1 MPLFGKW
8 SEPRSSEATP
18 QVDRA
23 RTIGNDDRMSSPDR
37 SFLPDGLYPFAAE
50 EYPLAEMAMA
60 EAPAD
65 LEALLRTV
73 SESNRTALVRDLP
86 VELTCAMP
94 DGVNLRF
101 MVWWPSGNERLHI
114 LTPKALIQGRA

>member
-1 MPLFGKW
+1 MHF
-8 SEPRSSEATP
+8 
-18 QVDRA
+18 Q
-23 RTIGNDDRMSSPDR
+23 DR

-73 SESNRTALVRDLP
+73 SEANRTAIVRDLP
-86 VELTCAMP
+86 VELTCSMP
-94 DGVNLRF
+94 DGVKLRF
-101 MVWWPSGNERLHI
+101 MVWWPSGNGRLHI
-114 LTPKALIQGRA
+114 LTPKTLIRGRA

>member
-1 MPLFGKW
+1 MTGLT
-8 SEPRSSEATP
+8 SSL
-18 QVDRA
+18 
-23 RTIGNDDRMSSPDR
+23 
-37 SFLPDGLYPFAAE
+37 LPNGLYPFAAD
-50 EYPLAEMAMA
+50 EYPLGEMAMA
-60 EAPAD
+60 EAPED
-65 LEALLRTV
+65 LEALLRKV
-73 SESNRTALVRDLP
+73 SEANRTAIARDLP